1 MGRHLGA
8 ARAASLVDGSGI
20 TAAYATCRSLRDR
33 SNLPRYT
40 GPWNRGKGPVLLL
53 NENPRPGHVPGLGP
67 AHEGRARLAAPR
79 SCPLTGFGHGIPA
92 PCSVDQTSQHLMTAR
107 LPRQGNTV
115 QRRAHTN
122 PFVS

>member
-53 NENPRPGHVPGLGP
+53 NETHDQATSLAWAQRMKAAPGSPLRARAPHRIRARHSCTLQCRPDVPTPDDGP
-67 AHEGRARLAAPR
+67 A
-79 SCPLTGFGHGIPA
+79 S
-92 PCSVDQTSQHLMTAR
+92 
-107 LPRQGNTV
+107 RQGNTV